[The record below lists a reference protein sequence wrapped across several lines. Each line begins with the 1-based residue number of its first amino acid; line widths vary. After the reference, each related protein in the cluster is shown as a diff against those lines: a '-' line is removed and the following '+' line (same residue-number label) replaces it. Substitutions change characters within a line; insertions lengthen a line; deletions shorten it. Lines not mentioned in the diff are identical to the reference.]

1 MKKNNRNESSRR
13 RFLSLGLLGGAA
25 LFTTTAT
32 SQEPMTTNGETVPML
47 TPDGDLVEVPK
58 SLLEKSSNRTKARNQ
73 DILNWTNVVL
83 NNNKH
88 K

>member
-1 MKKNNRNESSRR
+1 
-13 RFLSLGLLGGAA
+13 
-25 LFTTTAT
+25 
-32 SQEPMTTNGETVPML
+32 MTTNGETVPML